1 MMRERS
7 RYSMSECVFEAVC
20 CLIRVAYSCLCR
32 ILRQEQDLDVFVTRS
47 WSGALSDS
55 SDGDSQEDVDE
66 ATES

>member
-1 MMRERS
+1 M
-7 RYSMSECVFEAVC
+7 C
-20 CLIRVAYSCLCR
+20 VAYSYWFR

>member
-1 MMRERS
+1 MRGLLRCLT
-7 RYSMSECVFEAVC
+7 SECVLEVVC
-20 CLIRVAYSCLCR
+20 CLMCVAYSYWFR

>member
-1 MMRERS
+1 MRGRL
-7 RYSMSECVFEAVC
+7 RCLTSECVLEAVC
-20 CLIRVAYSCLCR
+20 CFARVTYSWWCR